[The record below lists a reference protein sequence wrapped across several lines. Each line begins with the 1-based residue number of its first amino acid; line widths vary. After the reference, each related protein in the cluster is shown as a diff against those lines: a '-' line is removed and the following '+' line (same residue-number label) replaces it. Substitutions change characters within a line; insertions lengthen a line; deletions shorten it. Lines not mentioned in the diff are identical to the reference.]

1 MSSIMHTG
9 EGHKVTLPHGTA
21 WLTVG
26 VIAVALFTYYWLL
39 KPLLW
44 WAFEAP
50 HLYLAS
56 KADLYR
62 RGLYDPRRARQH
74 VAVSGALFCFILAG
88 LFFAYREWDAG
99 YLISAFISALFFAG
113 LTQAH
118 YSNERENEEYPRA
131 GYLE

>member
-1 MSSIMHTG
+1 MSSILHTG
-9 EGHKVTLPHGTA
+9 EGHKVTLPRGTG

-26 VIAVALFTYYWLL
+26 VIAVALFIYYRLL

-56 KADLYR
+56 GADLYYE
-62 RGLYDPRRARQH
+62 GLYDPRRARQH
-74 VAVSGALFCFILAG
+74 VAVSGALFCLILVG
-88 LFFAYREWDAG
+88 LFFAYREWDVG
-99 YLISAFISALFFAG
+99 YLIGAFIAAIFFAG

-118 YSNERENEEYPRA
+118 YTNERENEDYPRA